1 MNINNFFKN
10 NKKEIDYLHN
20 FIKNTLIKIGVEFEK
35 ERDFWEYGN
44 TLLSIYY
51 SCKSVKIYTLTD
63 AMIEIFTH
71 KYSSKFFPELTHSTY
86 EQYRDYFDSQ
96 YRAVINEITKMN
108 ISDIKICDFG
118 CGIAHLGLVL
128 VEIGKV
134 SQYVG
139 CDNNDYIIKLNELL
153 VENYSNNSHKMKF
166 VNTSLKSVDSVDIDV
181 WIFFN
186 IIKHFTNVEINKWIE
201 WVKIQKSKVIIQDN
215 DKILNKINTIL
226 NENSVNFIYDGG
238 FIIL

>member
-1 MNINNFFKN
+1 M
-10 NKKEIDYLHN
+10 
-20 FIKNTLIKIGVEFEK
+20 
-35 ERDFWEYGN
+35 
-44 TLLSIYY
+44 
-51 SCKSVKIYTLTD
+51 
-63 AMIEIFTH
+63 
-71 KYSSKFFPELTHSTY
+71 
-86 EQYRDYFDSQ
+86 
-96 YRAVINEITKMN
+96 
-108 ISDIKICDFG
+108 
-118 CGIAHLGLVL
+118 

-215 DKILNKINTIL
+215 EKILNKINTIL